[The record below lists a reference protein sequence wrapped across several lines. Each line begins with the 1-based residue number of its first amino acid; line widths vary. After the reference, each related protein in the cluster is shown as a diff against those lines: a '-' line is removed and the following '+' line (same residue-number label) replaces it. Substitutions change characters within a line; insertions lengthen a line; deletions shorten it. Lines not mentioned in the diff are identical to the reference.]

1 MNSARA
7 IARQFD
13 TAKTLRDAFAANERR
28 ERELRNGL
36 HVAITDPP
44 ALRLMRETE
53 KRAQAHRE
61 EELALLRRAAE
72 AGEAAIAEALRR
84 EQEAKAG
91 ERRMQRYA
99 ILGLIG
105 TVASLLL
112 AAWPFIKD
120 RLDSM

>member
-1 MNSARA
+1 
-7 IARQFD
+7 
-13 TAKTLRDAFAANERR
+13 
-28 ERELRNGL
+28 
-36 HVAITDPP
+36 
-44 ALRLMRETE
+44 MRETE